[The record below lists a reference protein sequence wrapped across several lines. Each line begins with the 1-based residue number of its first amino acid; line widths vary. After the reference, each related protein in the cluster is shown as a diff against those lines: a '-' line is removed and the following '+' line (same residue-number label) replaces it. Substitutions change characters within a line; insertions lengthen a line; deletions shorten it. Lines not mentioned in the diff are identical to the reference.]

1 MQMIDLEEP
10 MTKKEQ
16 AEIKKALEEVY
27 KKSINLEDVLFKTKQ
42 INGYVEVAHNEK
54 YVLITN
60 TKGGH
65 AEVYLKARTFAKIA
79 KELGYVRGE

>member
-1 MQMIDLEEP
+1 MIDLEEP

-60 TKGGH
+60 TKGGS
-65 AEVYLKARTFAKIA
+65 VTVQLKARTFGKIA
-79 KELGYVRGE
+79 KELGYIKA